1 MESGY
6 PTCYYPA
13 IMRRSVPGAGARRVP
28 GRNGG
33 RPNRTLPHNFQNPPR
48 EETTMITS
56 ENLQQNV
63 TDFRP
68 GDTVRVQYRVI
79 EGNRERI
86 QNFEGLCIARKG
98 SGISETFVVRKTS
111 FGVAVERVFPLHSP
125 KVAKIEVVS
134 RGAVRRAKLYYIRDK
149 IGKKARV
156 KKAK

>member
-1 MESGY
+1 
-6 PTCYYPA
+6 
-13 IMRRSVPGAGARRVP
+13 
-28 GRNGG
+28 
-33 RPNRTLPHNFQNPPR
+33 
-48 EETTMITS
+48 MITNES
-56 ENLQQNV
+56 LQQDV
-63 TDFRP
+63 TEFRS

-125 KVAKIEVVS
+125 KIASIEVIS